1 MIRKSTYQKI
11 LYIFN
16 YIGYKKLLFILF
28 LVLIGATL
36 EVIGISSIGP
46 FIAILI
52 NPNLIQENH
61 ILNLLYQNS
70 PNYIKGNFINY
81 FGFSLIIIFVI
92 VNIFIAYLTY
102 TIEKVSRQSTA
113 NLSIALLSK
122 YISNS
127 YTFIVEKNSNELV
140 KNVIIEVQQVIHGI
154 LLPILQSVG
163 KFFITLF
170 ICIFLFFINFK
181 ITAYLII
188 FLSIIFSLVFIFAK
202 SKLRKLGIQR
212 SLIDKFRFI
221 VSNEA
226 IGAIKEAKI
235 LNIENFFISKFST
248 ASFNYAKVH
257 VKVLVYTIF
266 PKYFIELLIMITI
279 ICSLLLV
286 SNNSNLI
293 SNLPILSIYIFA
305 GYRILPGMHVL
316 YASFSSVKKSE
327 ESLNIIYKDLFQ
339 NEKKYKSEI
348 SNEKIE
354 FNHSIK
360 LEKVC
365 FNYQNK
371 KNNIINNLSLKI
383 NKFDKIA
390 LFGQTGVGK
399 STFIDLITGLID
411 PKSGSI
417 LIDHLILNNK
427 NKSSWFKQISYIPQ
441 SIFFTDA
448 SFSENIAI
456 GEQEKNINYTKIEES
471 MNIANI
477 NFVNPKSR
485 EELSKNIGEYG
496 KNLSGGEKQR
506 IGIARSIY
514 SNRNILIFDEAT
526 NAIDNITEEK
536 IISQLIKMKKTIFF
550 ITHNSRYL
558 KNFDKVI
565 FFDQYQKV
573 YIDTYENLLNNEEF
587 KNLQKN

>member
-1 MIRKSTYQKI
+1 MIKKSTYQKI

-46 FIAILI
+46 FIAILT
-52 NPNLIQENH
+52 NPNLIQEND

-70 PNYIKGNFINY
+70 PNYIKDNFINY

-113 NLSIALLSK
+113 NLSVALLSK

-127 YTFIVEKNSNELV
+127 YTFIAEKNSNELV
-140 KNVIIEVQQVIHGI
+140 KNVIIEVQQVIHGV

-163 KFFITLF
+163 KLFITLF

-226 IGAIKEAKI
+226 MGAIKEAKI

-248 ASFNYAKVH
+248 ASFDYAKVH

-286 SNNSNLI
+286 SNNSNLM
-293 SNLPILSIYIFA
+293 SNLPILSMYIFA

-339 NEKKYKSEI
+339 NEQKYKSEI

-390 LFGQTGVGK
+390 L
-399 STFIDLITGLID
+399 
-411 PKSGSI
+411 
-417 LIDHLILNNK
+417 
-427 NKSSWFKQISYIPQ
+427 
-441 SIFFTDA
+441 
-448 SFSENIAI
+448 
-456 GEQEKNINYTKIEES
+456 
-471 MNIANI
+471 
-477 NFVNPKSR
+477 
-485 EELSKNIGEYG
+485 
-496 KNLSGGEKQR
+496 
-506 IGIARSIY
+506 
-514 SNRNILIFDEAT
+514 
-526 NAIDNITEEK
+526 
-536 IISQLIKMKKTIFF
+536 
-550 ITHNSRYL
+550 
-558 KNFDKVI
+558 
-565 FFDQYQKV
+565 
-573 YIDTYENLLNNEEF
+573 
-587 KNLQKN
+587 